1 VSKRE
6 KVMQEIKRPTFR
18 SLELHKKCAYIPYS
32 ELQRLL
38 SSPSL
43 KFMKWGVVDSIAER
57 VQ

>member
-1 VSKRE
+1 
-6 KVMQEIKRPTFR
+6 MQEIKRPTFR